1 MAVTENNVKPGLA
14 VIYAVYGE
22 FAKYVP
28 ENYVQETAKTLG
40 SALGVGTQ
48 AVDARISRIFP
59 DCKKIFFA
67 VTDGTDD
74 GLQDIL
80 CACGGT
86 NCRLIAYVKDTA
98 CDEVEESLR
107 GYGCKVRRFA
117 DEFTL
122 ALRVIVD
129 VSEFAG
135 GRVKPTVDRG
145 KLLLGGKEITTV
157 PLPLGVKQFRS
168 LADENFGLYGEL
180 FASACTEFCAVRLA
194 QEEFERAEKLAD
206 DGLNAYA
213 KLSVFNDGFVDVKAE
228 NAFIAACLKSAE
240 AFARFD
246 DYDKAKEIARKA
258 VQTADE
264 VGFDPLRADLFFRA
278 YYLCADICRHS
289 GSRKLAITYALKAV
303 DIAERARLAVA
314 LVKACLLAYDAF
326 TDETDSG
333 GMLRKSLLER
343 ALAFEKELD
352 GSKDADAEKSRA
364 MLGIK
369 EGEHSFFFDKDYRKA
384 MSRFKNVAD
393 KYKNSKSKDLSF
405 YSDFAAARA
414 GIAGY
419 ECGEYGDAE
428 QYLLRACRWL
438 DGEDASI
445 SALYSDVAADVSYTL
460 AKLYAARGTDNNDIV
475 ATALGYCLSAAEG
488 YGALCDD
495 MSEQYVERLKE
506 AIATAD
512 ALLSRLEGCESEGD
526 MLADN
531 TKRLS
536 ELKKKYSD
544 KL

>member
-40 SALGVGTQ
+40 SALGIGTQ

-122 ALRVIVD
+122 ALRIIVD

-145 KLLLGGKEITTV
+145 KLLLGGKEIATV

-168 LADENFGLYGEL
+168 LADEDFGLYGEL

-194 QEEFERAEKLAD
+194 QGEFERAEKLAD

-264 VGFDPLRADLFFRA
+264 AGFDPMRADLFFRA

-289 GSRKLAITYALKAV
+289 GSRELAIMYALKAV
-303 DIAERARLAVA
+303 VIAERARLAVA

-343 ALAFEKELD
+343 ALAFKKELD
-352 GSKDADAEKSRA
+352 GSKDADAEKSGA

-393 KYKNSKSKDLSF
+393 KYKNAKSKDLSF

-414 GIAGY
+414 GIASY

-445 SALYSDVAADVSYTL
+445 SALYADVAADVSYTL

-475 ATALGYCLSAAEG
+475 ATALGYCLSAAER

-506 AIATAD
+506 TIATAD

-536 ELKKKYSD
+536 ELKRKYSD
-544 KL
+544 IL

>member
-1 MAVTENNVKPGLA
+1 MAVTENSVKPGLA

-22 FAKYVP
+22 YAKYVP

-48 AVDARISRIFP
+48 AIDARISRIFP

-98 CDEVEESLR
+98 CGEVEESLR

-122 ALRVIVD
+122 ALRIIVD
-129 VSEFAG
+129 LSEFAG

-145 KLLLGGKEITTV
+145 KLLLGGKEIATV

-168 LADENFGLYGEL
+168 LADEDFGLYGEL

-194 QEEFERAEKLAD
+194 QGEFERAEKLSD

-228 NAFIAACLKSAE
+228 NAYIAACLKSAE

-264 VGFDPLRADLFFRA
+264 VGFDSLRADLFFRA
-278 YYLCADICRHS
+278 YYICADICRHS

-303 DIAERARLAVA
+303 ETAERARLALP

-333 GMLRKSLLER
+333 GIFRKSLLER

-352 GSKDADAEKSRA
+352 GKDADTEKSGA

-393 KYKNSKSKDLSF
+393 KYKSAKSKDLSF

-414 GIAGY
+414 GIASY

-428 QYLLRACRWL
+428 QYLLRASRRL

-445 SALYSDVAADVSYTL
+445 IALYADVAADVSYTL

-475 ATALGYCLSAAEG
+475 ATALGYCLSAAER
-488 YGALCDD
+488 YGVLCDD
-495 MSEQYVERLKE
+495 MSEQYVGRLKE
-506 AIATAD
+506 TIATAD
-512 ALLSRLEGCESEGD
+512 VLLSRLDGLDAVDEIRAQS
-526 MLADN
+526 A
-531 TKRLS
+531 KRLS

>member
-1 MAVTENNVKPGLA
+1 MAVTENSVKPGLA

-48 AVDARISRIFP
+48 AIDARISRIFP

-80 CACGGT
+80 RACGGT

-98 CDEVEESLR
+98 CGEVEESLR

-122 ALRVIVD
+122 ALRIIVD
-129 VSEFAG
+129 LSEFAG

-145 KLLLGGKEITTV
+145 KLLLGGKEIATV

-168 LADENFGLYGEL
+168 LADEDFGLYGEL

-194 QEEFERAEKLAD
+194 QGEFERAEKLSD

-228 NAFIAACLKSAE
+228 NAYIAACLKSAE

-264 VGFDPLRADLFFRA
+264 VGFDSLRADLFFRA

-303 DIAERARLAVA
+303 ETAERARLALP

-333 GMLRKSLLER
+333 GIFRKSLLER

-352 GSKDADAEKSRA
+352 GKDADTEKSGA

-393 KYKNSKSKDLSF
+393 KYKSAKSKDLSF

-414 GIAGY
+414 GIASY

-428 QYLLRACRWL
+428 QYLLRASRRL

-445 SALYSDVAADVSYTL
+445 IALYADVAADVSYTL

-475 ATALGYCLSAAEG
+475 ATALGYCLSAAER
-488 YGALCDD
+488 YGVLCDD
-495 MSEQYVERLKE
+495 VSEQYVGRLKE
-506 AIATAD
+506 TIATAD
-512 ALLSRLEGCESEGD
+512 VLLSRLDGLDAVDEIRAQS
-526 MLADN
+526 A
-531 TKRLS
+531 KRLS